1 MAFLMLLDLL
11 MSSRPVSLP
20 CLRALHLLDGHF
32 LYILKPF
39 HPAMP
44 CMCTLLMVY
53 FLHILKPFHPAIP
66 THPPQTWEG
75 GHNTCTG
82 TVNLES

>member
-39 HPAMP
+39 HPA
-44 CMCTLLMVY
+44 
-53 FLHILKPFHPAIP
+53 IP

-75 GHNTCTG
+75 GHNTRTG